1 MPIQAANWGE
11 LVVPGLSEAF
21 LVGVG
26 RRPSMIGQLF
36 SVRGSDRANEQHLG
50 VGNIGSDGWAD
61 FEKTGRVNMAE
72 FARGYKWT
80 ATHAEFARGMAVQRK
95 LVDDN
100 RFSELFDQA
109 RQLGDSA
116 FRFREKAGAAVF
128 NNAFV
133 AAGQDAFGFPI
144 AGPDGVALC
153 SASHPR
159 NPDDAAVVD
168 SNTSNVTLTAA
179 NVSTIR
185 RNMMGFKDD
194 TGDILNV
201 MPDQLLVPPELED
214 TALTIVRSQLDP
226 ASANNAIN
234 PQAGRFNVGV
244 WHYLTSASNWFM
256 LDSGRR
262 ADSLIWYDRVPLE
275 FTPQGLNA
283 EVMQFSMVAYNRFSR
298 GFRDWRFIYGA
309 GA

>member
-1 MPIQAANWGE
+1 MPIQSSNWGE

-26 RRPSMIGQLF
+26 RRPSLIDQIYD
-36 SVRGSDRANEQHLG
+36 VRGSDRANEQHLG

-61 FEKTGRVNMAE
+61 FEKTGRVNQAD

-80 ATHAEFARGMAVQRK
+80 TTHAEFARSMQVQRK

-100 RFSELFDQA
+100 QFGELFDQA

-128 NNAFV
+128 NNAFT
-133 AAGQDAFGFPI
+133 ASGTDAYGFAI
-144 AGPDGVALC
+144 AGPDAVALC

-159 NPDDAAVVD
+159 NPDDSSTVD
-168 SNTSNVTLTAA
+168 SNTSNTTLTAA

-201 MPDQLLVPPELED
+201 MPDAIIVPPELED
-214 TALTIVRSQLDP
+214 TALQIVRSQLDP

-234 PQAGRFNVGV
+234 PQAGRFSVIV
-244 WHYLTSASNWFM
+244 WHYLTSATNWFM
-256 LDSGRR
+256 VDSARMS
-262 ADSLIWYDRVPLE
+262 DSLIWYDRVPLE

-283 EVMQFSMVAYNRFSR
+283 EVMQFSMVAYMRFSR
-298 GFRDWRFIYGA
+298 GFRDWRWIYGA